1 MKNMDLEDGACA
13 IDSYRRGGQNETDE
27 AMVFSTADTSVQGT
41 GRGQVN
47 NLVMGSQS
55 SMGVLEESKSSRQG
69 NLLRHNEMGPRYL
82 PQECAPPE
90 LGRPSLSEKNE
101 AKSKQFSPQ
110 FDRMSSHTKGMGNDE
125 DLLDD
130 TEPSCDAFMESEHC
144 MSRRP
149 PKALDGVFMV
159 GKDVKSLPAKDH
171 DNDD

>member
-1 MKNMDLEDGACA
+1 MNNMHLEDAVCA
-13 IDSYRRGGQNETDE
+13 QDSYRRGGQNETDE

-69 NLLRHNEMGPRYL
+69 NLLRHEGMGRGYL
-82 PQECAPPE
+82 PEECAPAE
-90 LGRPSLSEKNE
+90 LGSRPSLSEKNK

-110 FDRMSSHTKGMGNDE
+110 FDRISSHTKHLGKDE

-130 TEPSCDAFMESEHC
+130 TEPSCDAFMESEHS

-149 PKALDGVFMV
+149 P
-159 GKDVKSLPAKDH
+159 
-171 DNDD
+171 